1 MTPGATIEGDP
12 FVELSPESTEFS
24 SRMREAFTGRTSAQI
39 TPRMREL
46 MLGVES
52 NDPLGWAVGDALFS
66 YARAKG
72 THVVARVPDSA
83 LALAFFAS
91 SEQPLRVHAFMKALL
106 DSGTMQRSEAN
117 GWTVLSPPD
126 RFESALDFTPRKA
139 VAELVKAVLAQ
150 GRLDIRDYARY
161 AFESKRLNRGGF
173 GDFFLAMIDRSVLGA
188 SDRTDWSSLRL
199 YGSFNAIEQRALEA
213 GSSFPFG
220 GMNAEQRKIVERIVF
235 AGEIRSET
243 QMGDGSAH
251 MRGAPVEPTE
261 AFPTGVPVGCSV
273 TGRATS
279 VPTLVAYGKGADG
292 KVRPLRSL
300 NLYTLATIETE
311 VIGNPGMTASYGVA
325 NLVGYAP
332 GAEKLVAL
340 RVQVAPNLWK
350 ESPITVADYDP
361 NTTPVPWDKLPD
373 PFPKQI
379 ADAIEQLKAQ
389 KAKPPTRGVP
399 PPRT

>member
-1 MTPGATIEGDP
+1 
-12 FVELSPESTEFS
+12 
-24 SRMREAFTGRTSAQI
+24 
-39 TPRMREL
+39 
-46 MLGVES
+46 
-52 NDPLGWAVGDALFS
+52 
-66 YARAKG
+66 
-72 THVVARVPDSA
+72 
-83 LALAFFAS
+83 
-91 SEQPLRVHAFMKALL
+91 
-106 DSGTMQRSEAN
+106 
-117 GWTVLSPPD
+117 
-126 RFESALDFTPRKA
+126 
-139 VAELVKAVLAQ
+139 
-150 GRLDIRDYARY
+150 
-161 AFESKRLNRGGF
+161 
-173 GDFFLAMIDRSVLGA
+173 MIDRSVLGA

-300 NLYTLATIETE
+300 NQYTLATIETE
-311 VIGNPGMTASYGVA
+311 VLGNPGMTASYGVP

-340 RVQVAPNLWK
+340 RVEVAPNIWK
-350 ESPITVADYDP
+350 ESAIAVADFDP
-361 NTTPVPWDKLPD
+361 NATPVPWDKLPD
-373 PFPKQI
+373 PLPKQI
-379 ADAIEQLKAQ
+379 GDAIEQLRAQ

-399 PPRT
+399 PPH